1 MAQQKATEI
10 TLYHQ
15 FQKIYVLLDD
25 GDRRVLRQADLTPSQ
40 YNLLR
45 ILKDKASVGH
55 TITDIADS
63 LLCTRGNATRMVRR
77 LQAMGLVETS
87 DDAADQRKLR
97 VHLSPLGEQQLK
109 TAVSAHNASLLR
121 RFESLSPNH
130 KKQLS
135 ELLSQVEQLLETELG
150 ADRSE

>member
-1 MAQQKATEI
+1 MAQSRASEL

-25 GDRRVLRQADLTPSQ
+25 GDRRVLRQAELTPSQ

-45 ILKDKASVGH
+45 ILKDKTSVGH
-55 TITDIADS
+55 TITDIADN

-77 LQAMGLVETS
+77 LEALGLVETS
-87 DDAADQRKLR
+87 DDAADQRKIR

-109 TAVSAHNASLLR
+109 TAVSTHTTSLMQ
-121 RFESLSPNH
+121 RFNSLSP
-130 KKQLS
+130 KTKQQLS
-135 ELLSQVEQLLETELG
+135 ELLSQVEQMLEAELT
-150 ADRSE
+150 ADKNL